1 MKLYSTLYNTLFN
14 YVILTSKIYNIDET
28 HSLKHSMD
36 VFYFANK
43 LYETEL
49 NKNHYLLNQK
59 IIIDTSAILHDMCD
73 KKYVNEEIGINRIKN
88 YMNSFI
94 EEKDLNVTLK
104 IISTMS
110 YSTVMKNGF
119 PDLGEYQLAYNIVRE
134 ADLLAS
140 YDYERCIMYQI
151 YKNNDSYIDAANIA
165 KKLFDDRVF
174 RYNKDNLF
182 KLDYSKK
189 LSLELHMNALKKI
202 NLLDRALLRNYNKD
216 E

>member
-1 MKLYSTLYNTLFN
+1 MKLYYSLYNTLFN

-73 KKYVNEEIGINRIKN
+73 KKYVNEEIGINRIKD
-88 YMNSFI
+88 YMNPFI
-94 EEKDLNVTLK
+94 EEKDLNITLE
-104 IISTMS
+104 IISTIS
-110 YSTVMKNGF
+110 YTTVMKNGF

-151 YKNNDSYIDAANIA
+151 YKNNNSYIDAVNIA

>member
-1 MKLYSTLYNTLFN
+1 MKLYSNLYNTLFN
-14 YVILTSKIYNIDET
+14 YVILTSKLYNIDET

-59 IIIDTSAILHDMCD
+59 IIIDTGAILHDMCD
-73 KKYVNEEIGINRIKN
+73 KKYVNEEIGINRIKD

-94 EEKDLNVTLK
+94 EEKDLNITLK
-104 IISTMS
+104 IISTIS

-119 PDLGEYQLAYNIVRE
+119 PDLGEYQLAYDIVRE

-151 YKNNDSYIDAANIA
+151 YKNNNSYTESVNIA
-165 KKLFDDRVF
+165 KKLFEERMF
-174 RYNKDNLF
+174 KYNKDNLF

-202 NLLDRALLRNYNKD
+202 NLIDRALLINYNKD

>member
-1 MKLYSTLYNTLFN
+1 
-14 YVILTSKIYNIDET
+14 
-28 HSLKHSMD
+28 MD

-73 KKYVNEEIGINRIKN
+73 KKYVNEEIGINRIKD
-88 YMNSFI
+88 YMNPFI
-94 EEKDLNVTLK
+94 EEKDLNITLE
-104 IISTMS
+104 IISTIS
-110 YSTVMKNGF
+110 YTTVMKNGF

-151 YKNNDSYIDAANIA
+151 YKNNNSYIDAVNIA